1 VATVIAKNISDE
13 CPGCIDCDPEMFLAL
28 PSVRE
33 RLQNEYSHAAFVIST
48 SHEVVGKRDY
58 SDCLT
63 IRNRYVSFLVIRE
76 VKEEDVGD
84 WSLSVVSAFNAA
96 KTGIYDLH
104 VSHKPIETTIEEL
117 ENLRLI
123 SGENGYRVCNATYSI
138 NFETNLH
145 WKIQHTEKS
154 VLSTN
159 HTVVGEGEDLASD
172 PVDLPAQQISDLC
185 KEFGP
190 RLDEE
195 NVAFSVNYAPDRLLQ
210 FNSGEYDGALVQRQL
225 LLLVMCNV
233 GRDQIGT
240 YTCIA
245 PANGNTARRE
255 QSMDVTVFA
264 RETLGST
271 QVNQGAIIAMT
282 IVALV
287 IIVVIFLLICFGVR
301 RYRQLKYEA
310 MQMRPMSIPLTQLTN
325 AINHA
330 FASFSPIGSP
340 MYDKFEFQREN
351 LMMLE
356 VIGEGQF
363 GQVWRAKA
371 IGICSEDSRNI
382 VAVKTLK
389 GVLPFPLS
397 LSLCL
402 FSLSPV
408 FLSFTHRTTRGPQ

>member
-1 VATVIAKNISDE
+1 
-13 CPGCIDCDPEMFLAL
+13 M
-28 PSVRE
+28 
-33 RLQNEYSHAAFVIST
+33 
-48 SHEVVGKRDY
+48 
-58 SDCLT
+58 
-63 IRNRYVSFLVIRE
+63 
-76 VKEEDVGD
+76 
-84 WSLSVVSAFNAA
+84 
-96 KTGIYDLH
+96 
-104 VSHKPIETTIEEL
+104 
-117 ENLRLI
+117 
-123 SGENGYRVCNATYSI
+123 
-138 NFETNLH
+138 
-145 WKIQHTEKS
+145 
-154 VLSTN
+154 LSTN

-356 VIGEGQF
+356 VIGESLNTPPPPPPPRNITYTHSYEYLWCLVLFGVGEGQF